1 MASSE
6 IEPATLRIVAQCLN
20 QLRDRG
26 ARSVRR
32 LFNDTVN
39 TVDRKA
45 DDDYTRYSYLNLSRF
60 LNHEE
65 EN

>member
-1 MASSE
+1 MGPSE
-6 IEPATLRIVAQCLN
+6 IEPATFRLVAQCLN
-20 QLRDRG
+20 QLRDRS
-26 ARSVRR
+26 ARSVRI

-45 DDDYTRYSYLNLSRF
+45 DDDYTRYSFLNLSRF
-60 LNHEE
+60 LKHEE